1 MEYNLAD
8 LFESVVDV
16 VPDREALVYV
26 DHPGTGAE
34 RRLTYAELDAA
45 ANRIG
50 HHLLDSGVRPGEH
63 LGLHLYNGVEYLQTV
78 LGCLKARIVP
88 VNVNYRYVEEELVYL
103 YRDADLVALVFDTEF
118 SERVAGAL
126 PQVPELR
133 HLIRV
138 GAGPKA
144 SGPAASGP
152 DASSRGGS
160 SAGGPGPNASSA
172 DASGPDAS
180 SPDGSGPDASTAGAS
195 GPDASTAGRPGPDAS
210 TADGPGPDA
219 STADGP
225 GPDASTADG
234 PGPDASTADGPGP
247 DASTADGS
255 GPDASLAAVPFA
267 KAEAGG
273 SPARGFPARSA
284 DDQFIIYTGGTT
296 GLPKGVMWRQ
306 EDLFFAGLGGG
317 APTGEPVKKPEELA
331 ERVAAGG
338 SGITFFP
345 TPPLMHGTSTL
356 TAFIGF
362 YFGQRVVV
370 HRKFVPEEVLRTVAK
385 EKVTSISLVG
395 DAMLRPLIDA
405 LQGPLKGTDCSSVF
419 SVSSSG
425 AIMSDTVRGQF
436 RALLPNAMLLNNF
449 GSSESGFN
457 GTATD
462 DSGPERGFR
471 VRVNSRTRVVDP
483 ATHEPVAAGEVGRVA
498 QRGHVPLGYY
508 NDPAKT
514 AETFFEKDGERW
526 VLLGDMATVD
536 GDGVVI
542 VLGRGSQ
549 CINTGGEKVYP
560 EEVEQ
565 ALKAHPDVYDAL
577 VAGVPDATWGNH
589 VAAVVQLRTG
599 APQPSLDDIQTH
611 CRTRLAGYKIPRQL
625 VITESVRRSPSGKA
639 DYRWARDVAVA
650 ADG

>member
-1 MEYNLAD
+1 VEYNLAD

-16 VPDREALVYV
+16 VPDREALVYL

-45 ANRIG
+45 ANRVA
-50 HHLLDSGVRPGEH
+50 HHLTGSGIRPGEH
-63 LGLHLYNGVEYLQTV
+63 VGLHLYNGVEYLQTL
-78 LGCLKARIVP
+78 LGCLKARVVP
-88 VNVNYRYVEEELVYL
+88 VNVNYRYVEDELVYL
-103 YRDADLVALVFDTEF
+103 YRDADLVALVFDAEF
-118 SERVAGAL
+118 EGRVAGAL
-126 PQVPELR
+126 PRAPKLR
-133 HLIRV
+133 HLLRV
-138 GAGPKA
+138 GDGTN
-144 SGPAASGP
+144 
-152 DASSRGGS
+152 RV
-160 SAGGPGPNASSA
+160 PG
-172 DASGPDAS
+172 
-180 SPDGSGPDASTAGAS
+180 
-195 GPDASTAGRPGPDAS
+195 
-210 TADGPGPDA
+210 
-219 STADGP
+219 
-225 GPDASTADG
+225 
-234 PGPDASTADGPGP
+234 
-247 DASTADGS
+247 
-255 GPDASLAAVPFA
+255 AVPFA
-267 KAEAGG
+267 EAEA
-273 SPARGFPARSA
+273 SAPPERGFPARSG

-296 GLPKGVMWRQ
+296 GMPKGVMWRQ

-317 APTGEPVKKPEELA
+317 APTGEPVKAPGELA

-362 YFGQRVVV
+362 DFGQRIVL
-370 HRKFVPEEVLRTVAK
+370 HRKFVPEEVLRTVER

-405 LQGPLKGTDCSSVF
+405 LSGPMKGTDCSALF

-425 AIMSDTVRGQF
+425 AIMSETVRRQF
-436 RALLPNAMLLNNF
+436 CALVPNVLLLNNF

-457 GTATD
+457 GTATE

-483 ATHEPVAAGEVGRVA
+483 ATREPVAVGEVGRVA
-498 QRGHVPLGYY
+498 QCGHVPLGYY
-508 NDPAKT
+508 NDPRKT
-514 AETFFEKDGERW
+514 AETFFEKDGRRW

-536 GDGVVI
+536 EEGVVT

-577 VAGVPDATWGNH
+577 VAGVPDANWGH
-589 VAAVVQLRTG
+589 RVAAVVQLRAG
-599 APQPSLDDIQTH
+599 APRPSLADIQSH
-611 CRTRLAGYKIPRQL
+611 CRTRLAGYKIPRRL
-625 VITESVRRSPSGKA
+625 VITDAVQRSPSGKA
-639 DYRWARDVAVA
+639 DYRWAREVAVA
-650 ADG
+650 ADRPQAGRTGGGTRGMPG

>member
-34 RRLTYAELDAA
+34 RRLTYAELDVA

-118 SERVAGAL
+118 AERVAGAL

-138 GAGPKA
+138 GADPQA
-144 SGPAASGP
+144 SRS
-152 DASSRGGS
+152 
-160 SAGGPGPNASSA
+160 
-172 DASGPDAS
+172 
-180 SPDGSGPDASTAGAS
+180 
-195 GPDASTAGRPGPDAS
+195 
-210 TADGPGPDA
+210 
-219 STADGP
+219 
-225 GPDASTADG
+225 
-234 PGPDASTADGPGP
+234 
-247 DASTADGS
+247 
-255 GPDASLAAVPFA
+255 AVPFA
-267 KAEAGG
+267 DAEARGAPG
-273 SPARGFPARSA
+273 RGFPPRSA

-317 APTGEPVKKPEELA
+317 APTGEPVRKPQELA

-362 YFGQRVVV
+362 FFGQRVVV

-405 LQGPLKGTDCSSVF
+405 LEGPLKGTDCSSVF

-425 AIMSDTVRGQF
+425 AIMSDTVRAQF
-436 RALLPNAMLLNNF
+436 RALLPNAVLLNNF

-483 ATHEPVAAGEVGRVA
+483 VTHEPVAAGEVGRVA

-508 NDPAKT
+508 NDPVKT

-577 VAGVPDATWGNH
+577 VAGVPDATWGSH

-599 APQPSLDDIQTH
+599 APRPSLDDIRTH
-611 CRTRLAGYKIPRQL
+611 CRARLAGYKIPRQL

-639 DYRWARDVAVA
+639 DYRWAREVAVA

>member
-16 VPDREALVYV
+16 VPDREALVYA

-45 ANRIG
+45 ADRIG
-50 HHLLDSGVRPGEH
+50 HHLLDSGIRPGEH
-63 LGLHLYNGVEYLQTV
+63 VGLHLYNGVEYLQTV

-88 VNVNYRYVEEELVYL
+88 INVNYRYVEEELVYL
-103 YRDADLVALVFDTEF
+103 YRDADLVALVFDAEF
-118 SERVAGAL
+118 AGRVAGAL
-126 PQVPELR
+126 PHAPALR

-138 GAGPKA
+138 GGEAEGVTAVSFADAEA
-144 SGPAASGP
+144 SG
-152 DASSRGGS
+152 
-160 SAGGPGPNASSA
+160 
-172 DASGPDAS
+172 
-180 SPDGSGPDASTAGAS
+180 SP
-195 GPDASTAGRPGPDAS
+195 
-210 TADGPGPDA
+210 
-219 STADGP
+219 
-225 GPDASTADG
+225 
-234 PGPDASTADGPGP
+234 
-247 DASTADGS
+247 
-255 GPDASLAAVPFA
+255 
-267 KAEAGG
+267 E
-273 SPARGFPARSA
+273 RGFPDRSG

-317 APTGEPVKKPEELA
+317 APNGEPVKKPEELA

-362 YFGQRVVV
+362 HFGQRVVIQ
-370 HRKFVPEEVLRTVAK
+370 RKFVPEEVLRTIEK

-405 LQGPLKGTDCSSVF
+405 LEGPMRGTDCSSVF

-425 AIMSDTVRGQF
+425 AIMSDTVRRQF
-436 RALLPNAMLLNNF
+436 RALMPGALLLNNF

-471 VRVNSRTRVVDP
+471 VRVNSRTQVVDP
-483 ATHEPVAAGEVGRVA
+483 VTHEPVAGGEVGRVA

-508 NDPAKT
+508 NDPVKT

-536 GDGVVI
+536 EDGVVV

-589 VAAVVQLRTG
+589 VAAVVQLRSG
-599 APQPSLDDIQTH
+599 APSPSLEDIQTH

-625 VITESVRRSPSGKA
+625 VIADAIRRSPSGKA
-639 DYRWARDVAVA
+639 DYRWARGVA
-650 ADG
+650 AEADA

>member
-8 LFESVVDV
+8 LFESVVDA
-16 VPDREALVYV
+16 VPDREALVYI

-50 HHLLDSGVRPGEH
+50 HHLIDSGIRPGEH

-103 YRDADLVALVFDTEF
+103 YRDADLVALVFDAEF
-118 SERVAGAL
+118 TERVAAAL
-126 PQVPELR
+126 PQVDGLR
-133 HLIRV
+133 QLVRV
-138 GAGPKA
+138 GDVAQG
-144 SGPAASGP
+144 
-152 DASSRGGS
+152 
-160 SAGGPGPNASSA
+160 SAGAPVVPAVAFA
-172 DASGPDAS
+172 DAERA
-180 SPDGSGPDASTAGAS
+180 
-195 GPDASTAGRPGPDAS
+195 
-210 TADGPGPDA
+210 
-219 STADGP
+219 
-225 GPDASTADG
+225 
-234 PGPDASTADGPGP
+234 
-247 DASTADGS
+247 
-255 GPDASLAAVPFA
+255 
-267 KAEAGG
+267 G
-273 SPARGFPARSA
+273 SPERGFPARSG

-296 GLPKGVMWRQ
+296 GMPKGVMWRQ
-306 EDLFFAGLGGG
+306 EDLFFSGLGGG

-338 SGITFFP
+338 DGITFFP
-345 TPPLMHGTSTL
+345 TAPLMHGTSTL

-362 YFGQRVVV
+362 NFGQRVVI
-370 HRKFVPEEVLRTVAK
+370 HRKFAPEEVLRTIEK
-385 EKVTSISLVG
+385 EKVTSVSLVG
-395 DAMLRPLIDA
+395 DAMLRPLVDA
-405 LQGPLKGTDCSSVF
+405 LSGPMKGTDCSSMF

-425 AIMSDTVRGQF
+425 AIMSDTVRRQF
-436 RALLPNAMLLNNF
+436 QALVPNVMLLNNF

-457 GTATD
+457 GTATE

-471 VRVNSRTRVVDP
+471 IRVNSRTQVVDP
-483 ATHEPVAAGEVGRVA
+483 ATHEPVSVGEVGRVA
-498 QRGHVPLGYY
+498 QCGHVPLGYY
-508 NDPAKT
+508 NDPEKS

-536 GDGVVI
+536 AEGVVT

-565 ALKAHPDVYDAL
+565 ALKSHPDVYDAL
-577 VAGVPDATWGNH
+577 VAGVPDAKWGHH
-589 VAAVVQLRTG
+589 VAAVVQLRAG
-599 APQPSLDDIQTH
+599 AVQPSLADIQTH
-611 CRTRLAGYKIPRQL
+611 CRSHLAGYKIPRQL
-625 VITESVRRSPSGKA
+625 VLTDSIRRSPSGKA
-639 DYRWARDVAVA
+639 DYRWAREVAAA

>member
-16 VPDREALVYV
+16 AADREALVYL
-26 DHPGTGAE
+26 DRPGTGAE

-45 ANRIG
+45 ANRVA
-50 HHLLDSGVRPGEH
+50 HHLIDSGIRPGEH

-78 LGCLKARIVP
+78 LACLKARVVP

-103 YRDADLVALVFDTEF
+103 YRDADLVTLVFDAEF
-118 SERVAGAL
+118 ADRVAGAL
-126 PQVPELR
+126 PRAPGLR
-133 HLIRV
+133 HLLCV
-138 GAGPKA
+138 GAG
-144 SGPAASGP
+144 AAEV
-152 DASSRGGS
+152 
-160 SAGGPGPNASSA
+160 PG
-172 DASGPDAS
+172 
-180 SPDGSGPDASTAGAS
+180 AGA
-195 GPDASTAGRPGPDAS
+195 AGVPG
-210 TADGPGPDA
+210 
-219 STADGP
+219 
-225 GPDASTADG
+225 
-234 PGPDASTADGPGP
+234 
-247 DASTADGS
+247 
-255 GPDASLAAVPFA
+255 AVPFA
-267 KAEAGG
+267 DAEAAG
-273 SPARGFPARSA
+273 SPERGFPARSG

-296 GLPKGVMWRQ
+296 GMPKGVMWRQ

-317 APTGEPVKKPEELA
+317 APTGEPVKTPEELA

-338 SGITFFP
+338 TGITFFP

-362 YFGQRVVV
+362 NFGQRVVL
-370 HRKFVPEEVLRTVAK
+370 HRKFVPEEVLRTIEK
-385 EKVTSISLVG
+385 EKVTSMSLVG

-405 LQGPLKGTDCSSVF
+405 LGGPLKGTDCSTLF

-425 AIMSDTVRGQF
+425 AIMSETVRRQF
-436 RALLPNAMLLNNF
+436 RELVPNAMLLNNF

-457 GTATD
+457 GTATE

-471 VRVNSRTRVVDP
+471 IRVNSRTQVVDP
-483 ATHEPVAAGEVGRVA
+483 ATHEPVAVGEVGRVA
-498 QRGHVPLGYY
+498 QCGHVPLGYY
-508 NDPAKT
+508 NDPRKT
-514 AETFFEKDGERW
+514 AETFFEQDGQRW

-536 GDGVVI
+536 EDGVVT

-589 VAAVVQLRTG
+589 VAAVVQLREG
-599 APQPSLDDIQTH
+599 ASQPSLADIQTH
-611 CRTRLAGYKIPRQL
+611 CRTRLAGYKVPRQL
-625 VITESVRRSPSGKA
+625 VITESIQRSPSGKA
-639 DYRWARDVAVA
+639 DYRWAREVAVA
-650 ADG
+650 ADRP

>member
-16 VPDREALVYV
+16 VPDREALVYI

-50 HHLLDSGVRPGEH
+50 HHLIDSGIRPGEH
-63 LGLHLYNGVEYLQTV
+63 VGLHLYNGIEYLQTA
-78 LGCLKARIVP
+78 LGCLKARAVP
-88 VNVNYRYVEEELVYL
+88 VNVNYRYVEDELVYL
-103 YRDADLVALVFDTEF
+103 YRDADLVGLVFDAEF
-118 SERVAGAL
+118 TERVAAAL
-126 PQVPELR
+126 PQASALR

-138 GAGPKA
+138 GTPE
-144 SGPAASGP
+144 P
-152 DASSRGGS
+152 DAP
-160 SAGGPGPNASSA
+160 ALDAVDFA
-172 DASGPDAS
+172 DAETSGS
-180 SPDGSGPDASTAGAS
+180 
-195 GPDASTAGRPGPDAS
+195 
-210 TADGPGPDA
+210 
-219 STADGP
+219 
-225 GPDASTADG
+225 
-234 PGPDASTADGPGP
+234 
-247 DASTADGS
+247 
-255 GPDASLAAVPFA
+255 
-267 KAEAGG
+267 AE
-273 SPARGFPARSA
+273 RGFPARSA

-296 GLPKGVMWRQ
+296 GMPKGVMWRQ
-306 EDLFFAGLGGG
+306 EDLFFSGLGGG

-338 SGITFFP
+338 DGITFFP

-362 YFGQRVVV
+362 NFGQRVVL
-370 HRKFVPEEVLRTVAK
+370 HRKFVPEEVLRTIEK
-385 EKVTSISLVG
+385 EKVTSMSLVG

-405 LQGPLKGTDCSSVF
+405 LGGPMKGTDCSSMF

-425 AIMSDTVRGQF
+425 AVMSDTVRDQF
-436 RALLPNAMLLNNF
+436 QALVPNVMLLNNF

-457 GTATD
+457 GTATA

-471 VRVNSRTRVVDP
+471 IRVNSRTQVVDP
-483 ATHEPVAAGEVGRVA
+483 ATYEPVPAGVPGRVA

-508 NDPAKT
+508 NDPRKT

-536 GDGVVI
+536 GEGVVT

-589 VAAVVQLRTG
+589 VAAVVQLRAG
-599 APQPSLDDIQTH
+599 APLLSLEDIQSH
-611 CRTRLAGYKIPRQL
+611 CRARLAGYKIPRQL
-625 VITESVRRSPSGKA
+625 VVTDSIQRSPSGKA
-639 DYRWARDVAVA
+639 DYRWARSVAVA
-650 ADG
+650 ADH

>member
-16 VPDREALVYV
+16 AADREALVYL

-45 ANRIG
+45 ANRIA
-50 HHLLDSGVRPGEH
+50 HHLTDSGIRPGEH

-78 LGCLKARIVP
+78 LACLKARIVP

-103 YRDADLVALVFDTEF
+103 YQDADLVALVFDAEF
-118 SERVAGAL
+118 ADRVAGAL
-126 PQVPELR
+126 PRARGLR
-133 HLIRV
+133 HLLCV
-138 GAGPKA
+138 
-144 SGPAASGP
+144 GP
-152 DASSRGGS
+152 DA
-160 SAGGPGPNASSA
+160 AGVPG
-172 DASGPDAS
+172 
-180 SPDGSGPDASTAGAS
+180 
-195 GPDASTAGRPGPDAS
+195 
-210 TADGPGPDA
+210 
-219 STADGP
+219 
-225 GPDASTADG
+225 
-234 PGPDASTADGPGP
+234 
-247 DASTADGS
+247 
-255 GPDASLAAVPFA
+255 AVPFA
-267 KAEAGG
+267 DAEAAG
-273 SPARGFPARSA
+273 SPERGFPARSG
-284 DDQFIIYTGGTT
+284 DDEFIIYTGGTT
-296 GLPKGVMWRQ
+296 GMPKGVMWRQ

-317 APTGEPVKKPEELA
+317 APTGEPVKTPQELA

-338 SGITFFP
+338 TGITFFP

-362 YFGQRVVV
+362 NFGQRVVL
-370 HRKFVPEEVLRTVAK
+370 HRKFVPEEVLRTIEK
-385 EKVTSISLVG
+385 EKVTSVSLVG

-405 LQGPLKGTDCSSVF
+405 LSGPLKDTDCSALF

-425 AIMSDTVRGQF
+425 AIMSETVRRQF
-436 RALLPNAMLLNNF
+436 RELVPNAMLLNNF

-457 GTATD
+457 GTATE

-471 VRVNSRTRVVDP
+471 IRVNSRTQVVDP
-483 ATHEPVAAGEVGRVA
+483 ATYEPVAVGEIGRVA
-498 QRGHVPLGYY
+498 QCGHVPLGYY
-508 NDPAKT
+508 NDPGKT
-514 AETFFEKDGERW
+514 AETFFVKDGRRW

-536 GDGVVI
+536 EDGVVT

-577 VAGVPDATWGNH
+577 VAGVPDTMWGNH
-589 VAAVVQLRTG
+589 VAAVVQLRAG
-599 APQPSLDDIQTH
+599 ASHPSLDDIQSH

-625 VITESVRRSPSGKA
+625 VIADAIQRSPSGKA
-639 DYRWARDVAVA
+639 DYRWAREVAVA
-650 ADG
+650 ADRP